1 MNTPA
6 ATCPPSALIAAVRR
20 HPLASFFILTFLF
33 SWGVRVPSIFLPNW
47 PAPISFMAMF
57 GPAFAAVAVLIITGE
72 QQKAA
77 SLFRSL
83 FRWKAQPGWYLAAVL
98 LPPMLIAFPILANR
112 FLWPPAKG
120 AAAAPALLP
129 VLTLVLVNFAYMI
142 FLVWGEEIGWRGFAL
157 LRLQAK
163 MHPLAASA
171 VLGLIWGVW
180 HLPDFWIPGSSQEFI
195 PIPVYLLYI
204 FGHTFFIAGF
214 TTVRGAACCWYACI
228 TPATNA
234 FTVALASFPAFAAI
248 IARPGT
254 MLLGVGVAVAV
265 VLLLT
270 RGTLLAERV
279 RGEGEVR
286 G

>member
-1 MNTPA
+1 MSTPA
-6 ATCPPSALIAAVRR
+6 ATRPPSVLIAAVRR

-33 SWGVRVPSIFLPNW
+33 SWGARVPSIFLPNW

-57 GPAFAAVAVLIITGE
+57 GPAFAAVAVLLMTGE

-83 FRWKAQPGWYLAAVL
+83 FRWKAHPGWYLAAVL
-98 LPPMLIAFPILANR
+98 LPPMLIAFPILANQV
-112 FLWPPAKG
+112 LWPPAKG
-120 AAAAPALLP
+120 AAVAPALLP

-157 LRLQAK
+157 PRLKAK
-163 MHPLAASA
+163 LHPLAASA

-180 HLPDFWIPGSSQEFI
+180 HLPNFWIPGSSQEFI
-195 PIPVYLLYI
+195 SIPVYLLYV
-204 FGHTFFIAGF
+204 FGHTFLYSWIYNGS
-214 TTVRGAACCWYACI
+214 RGSLLLVCLHHA
-228 TPATNA
+228 ATNA

-254 MLLGVGVAVAV
+254 MLLGVGIAVALV
-265 VLLLT
+265 IVLT
-270 RGTLLAERV
+270 RSTLLAERG
-279 RGEGEVR
+279 RGEGEAR